1 MQPSV
6 YVEPETT
13 NQKLET
19 LNQKLVFPMQ
29 FDCFLFDFD
38 GTLAY
43 SERAYRAAFLHSIE
57 RHTGVLPNDVEF
69 RDYWNVTPHEV
80 LRRYGEDLLDEMY
93 ASFEEHYYATHHQ
106 HLIAYEGIEELLSNL
121 QERGASV
128 GIVSLKPR
136 RAGDLELDIIGL
148 RRLIG
153 LAVWGDDV
161 ERPKPEPDGVLR
173 AMADLGAEPGSTLV
187 IGDSPADIMMGR
199 AAGTSTA
206 AALWGGSSR
215 EHLLRTSPD
224 LALDEPADLLRAA
237 LGGTH

>member
-1 MQPSV
+1 MID
-6 YVEPETT
+6 
-13 NQKLET
+13 
-19 LNQKLVFPMQ
+19 

-43 SERAYRAAFLHSIE
+43 SEHAYRVAFLHSIE
-57 RHTGVLPNDVEF
+57 RHTGVLPNEIEF
-69 RDYWNVTPHEV
+69 RDFWNVTPHEV
-80 LRRYGEDLLDEMY
+80 LRRYGEELLEEMF

-106 HLIAYEGIEELLSNL
+106 HLIAYDGVEELLSSL
-121 QERGASV
+121 HEQGASV

-161 ERPKPEPDGVLR
+161 EKPKPEPDGVLR
-173 AMADLGAEPGSTLV
+173 AMADLGADPRSTLV

-199 AAGTSTA
+199 AAGTRTA

-215 EHLLRTSPD
+215 ERRFAASPD
-224 LALDEPADLLRAA
+224 LTVDAPGDLLSVINGAKS
-237 LGGTH
+237 

>member
-1 MQPSV
+1 M
-6 YVEPETT
+6 
-13 NQKLET
+13 N
-19 LNQKLVFPMQ
+19 

-43 SERAYRAAFLHSIE
+43 SENAYRVAFLHSIE
-57 RHTGVLPNDVEF
+57 RHTGVLPNEVEF
-69 RDYWNVTPHEV
+69 RDFWNVTPHEV
-80 LRRYGEDLLDEMY
+80 LRRYGEELLEEMF
-93 ASFEEHYYATHHQ
+93 ASFEEHYYATHHK
-106 HLIAYEGIEELLSNL
+106 HLVAYEGVEELLSSL

-173 AMADLGAEPGSTLV
+173 AMADLGADPRSTLV
-187 IGDSPADIMMGR
+187 IGDSPADIIMGR
-199 AAGTSTA
+199 AAGTRTA
-206 AALWGGSSR
+206 AAMWGGSSR
-215 EHLLRTSPD
+215 ERLRAASPD
-224 LALDEPADLLRAA
+224 IELDAPGDLLRMS
-237 LGGTH
+237 HEQ

>member
-1 MQPSV
+1 M
-6 YVEPETT
+6 
-13 NQKLET
+13 N
-19 LNQKLVFPMQ
+19 

-43 SERAYRAAFLHSIE
+43 SEQAYRAAFLHSIE
-57 RHTGVLPNDVEF
+57 RHTGVLPNEVEF

-80 LRRYGEDLLDEMY
+80 LRRYGEELLEEMF

-106 HLIAYEGIEELLSNL
+106 HLIAYDGIEELLSSL
-121 QERGASV
+121 HEQGASV

-161 ERPKPEPDGVLR
+161 ERPKPDPAGVLR
-173 AMADLGAEPGSTLV
+173 AMADLGADPHSTLV
-187 IGDSPADIMMGR
+187 IGDSPADIMMGQ
-199 AAGTSTA
+199 AAGTRTA
-206 AALWGGSSR
+206 AAMWGGSSR
-215 EHLLRTSPD
+215 ERLFAASPD
-224 LALDEPADLLRAA
+224 LALDAPGDLLNVIREE
-237 LGGTH
+237 

>member
-1 MQPSV
+1 MD
-6 YVEPETT
+6 
-13 NQKLET
+13 
-19 LNQKLVFPMQ
+19 

-43 SERAYRAAFLHSIE
+43 SENAYRVAFLHSIE
-57 RHTGVLPNDVEF
+57 RHTGVLPNEVEF
-69 RDYWNVTPHEV
+69 RDFWNVTPHEV
-80 LRRYGEDLLDEMY
+80 LRRYGEGLLEEMF
-93 ASFEEHYYATHHQ
+93 ASFEEHYYSIHHQ
-106 HLIAYEGIEELLSNL
+106 HLVAYDGIEALLSSL
-121 QERGASV
+121 REQGASV

-173 AMADLGAEPGSTLV
+173 AMADLGADPRSTLV

-199 AAGTSTA
+199 AAGTRTA
-206 AALWGGSSR
+206 AAMWGGSSR
-215 EHLLRTSPD
+215 ERLFAALPD
-224 LALDEPADLLRAA
+224 LALDSPGDLLSV
-237 LGGTH
+237 LHGG

>member
-1 MQPSV
+1 M
-6 YVEPETT
+6 
-13 NQKLET
+13 NLE
-19 LNQKLVFPMQ
+19 
-29 FDCFLFDFD
+29 CFLFDFD

-80 LRRYGEDLLDEMY
+80 LRRYGEELLDEMF

-106 HLIAYEGIEELLSNL
+106 HLIAYEGVEELLLNL
-121 QERGASV
+121 REQGASV

-173 AMADLGAEPGSTLV
+173 AMANLDADPRTTLV

-199 AAGTSTA
+199 AAGTRTA
-206 AALWGGSSR
+206 AAMWGGSSR
-215 EHLLRTSPD
+215 ERLLAASPD
-224 LALDEPADLLRAA
+224 LTIDSPVDLLRVINEELA
-237 LGGTH
+237 

>member
-1 MQPSV
+1 M
-6 YVEPETT
+6 
-13 NQKLET
+13 N
-19 LNQKLVFPMQ
+19 

-43 SERAYRAAFLHSIE
+43 SEQAYRAAFLHSIE

-69 RDYWNVTPHEV
+69 RDFWNVTPHEV
-80 LRRYGEDLLDEMY
+80 LRRYGDELLEEMF

-106 HLIAYEGIEELLSNL
+106 HLVAYDGVEELLSSL
-121 QERGASV
+121 QARGASV

-161 ERPKPEPDGVLR
+161 ERVKPEPDGVLR
-173 AMADLGAEPGSTLV
+173 AMADLGADPRSTLV
-187 IGDSPADIMMGR
+187 IGDSPADILMGR
-199 AAGTSTA
+199 AAGTRTA
-206 AALWGGSSR
+206 AAMWGGSSR
-215 EHLLRTSPD
+215 ERLLGACPDIVLEEPGNLLRD
-224 LALDEPADLLRAA
+224 
-237 LGGTH
+237 G